1 MTRRM
6 IDLVYINIINAHNIL
21 LHELV
26 YDHAE
31 EIEHEINVSTS

>member
-6 IDLVYINIINAHNIL
+6 IDLVHINIINVHNIL
-21 LHELV
+21 LHESLH
-26 YDHAE
+26 DQTE